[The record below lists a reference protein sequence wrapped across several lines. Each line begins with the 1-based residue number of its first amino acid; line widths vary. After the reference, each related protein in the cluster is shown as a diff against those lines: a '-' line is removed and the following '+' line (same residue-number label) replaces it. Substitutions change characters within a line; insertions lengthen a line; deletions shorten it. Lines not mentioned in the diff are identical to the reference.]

1 MSISPQ
7 ENLQGIE
14 DTPNPFHY
22 PEYPHHGYYPHH
34 AHHAQQNSPYFPASA
49 AAAAAMYQPH
59 FHHYHH
65 HHVEAVA
72 PSDYSPGSEA
82 SNEYFYAGNAN
93 AGGSQSYPQNNVAG
107 SSFHFDSSD
116 SR

>member
-1 MSISPQ
+1 MTSISPQ

-22 PEYPHHGYYPHH
+22 PEYPHHGYYGSH

-65 HHVEAVA
+65 PHHPVEAVA

-82 SNEYFYAGNAN
+82 SNNEYFYVGGNS
-93 AGGSQSYPQNNVAG
+93 GGSQSYQQPG